1 MWNAAR
7 RAVRGF
13 FSAPFQLV
21 LVIAFSLVAAFTILI
36 GAGAIS
42 RTIRDYLAVAMTER
56 VERDMQL
63 AQALYQ
69 EVAAVDTATIFLGDL
84 RVSTNVHGLDGKRAI
99 GTRLSKEVTQ
109 VVLGQGRPYT
119 ARRL

>member
-1 MWNAAR
+1 M
-7 RAVRGF
+7 RGL

-56 VERDMQL
+56 VERDMHL

-69 EVAAVDTATIFLGDL
+69 NWLSDVAEMARHVALNPSVLQNVAAAKEGDSRAL
-84 RVSTNVHGLDGKRAI
+84 AIIEQEMARVIRA
-99 GTRLSKEVTQ
+99 
-109 VVLGQGRPYT
+109 
-119 ARRL
+119 